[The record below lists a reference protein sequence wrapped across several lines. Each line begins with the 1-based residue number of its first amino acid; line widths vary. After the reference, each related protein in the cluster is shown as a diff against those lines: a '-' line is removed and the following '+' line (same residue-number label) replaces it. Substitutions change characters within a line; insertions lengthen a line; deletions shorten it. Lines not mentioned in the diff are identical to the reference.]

1 MFFLKKI
8 VSRFLFPLSLILELL
23 IIGLLWPKKGKK
35 FLISALLLLY
45 LFSFQPFA
53 NLLLWPLEKSYTPIE
68 VSSLRKDIKTV
79 VVLGGGV
86 KEKPSLT
93 AEDRLSEASLKRLLE
108 GIRIGR
114 HLPEARIILSGGD
127 HYGVTPVAR
136 VMKEVALSLGL
147 PPSRLLLEESSWDT
161 PDQARLLKESLGSE
175 PFYLITSAN
184 HMPRSMALFKKV
196 GTQPIAAPTD
206 FHALWE
212 PFRPINLFPQAGAL
226 GKTEAAF
233 YEYWGLLWGWIKG
246 YL

>member
-108 GIRIGR
+108 GIRISR

-127 HYGVTPVAR
+127 HYGDTPVAR
-136 VMKEVALSLGL
+136 IMKEVALSLGL
-147 PPSRLLLEESSWDT
+147 PPSRILLEEGSWDT
-161 PDQARLLKESLGSE
+161 PDQARLLEKSLGSE
-175 PFYLITSAN
+175 PFYLITSAS

-196 GTQPIAAPTD
+196 GTKPLAAPTD

-212 PFRPINLFPQAGAL
+212 PFRPLNLFPQAAAL
-226 GKTEAAF
+226 GKTETAF